1 MRVRGLVWLAIGA
14 VVFALPYVGGP
25 NFVIRGTHYSW
36 GILGMVVGVGFI
48 VYDAVTRK
56 KEV

>member
-1 MRVRGLVWLAIGA
+1 MRLRGLIWLAIGV

-25 NFVIRGTHYSW
+25 NFVIRGTNYSW
-36 GILGMVVGVGFI
+36 GILGMIVGVGFI
-48 VYDAVTRK
+48 VYDLATRK